1 MANTYSAYIP
11 ATGEITGKRITTAS
25 QELLSINSAPGE
37 AWLQGE
43 VDHLGHRVEMRPD
56 DFGNAVVPVVVQY
69 QPPAPADSDWVA
81 WSWSEPLRR
90 WVPVPTLA
98 ALKLQA
104 SEPLLAALASLDA
117 RVIRP
122 SSEIAVAQALGQAV
136 PEAATLRLSGLLA
149 EKEALRHLLRQI
161 QAATTKEE
169 LDALPRYEG
178 PHDESAL

>member
-1 MANTYSAYIP
+1 MNQVWRFFKLDTGEVLSHSMQLPDAATVAANTPPGCGAVS
-11 ATGEITGKRITTAS
+11 
-25 QELLSINSAPGE
+25 LLI
-37 AWLQGE
+37 
-43 VDHLGHRVEMRPD
+43 DHLSQRVQLVTD
-56 DFGNAVVPVVVQY
+56 DFGNALPVLVDW
-69 QPPAPADSDWVA
+69 QPPAPADDELRT
-81 WSWSEPLRR
+81 WSWSAGMRR
-90 WVPVPTLA
+90 WVPAPTLA